1 MENLLML
8 DLMSF
13 FSTPELWVFFVSA
26 GILGALFVAEML
38 SFVLSGGFISG
49 FFEHL
54 EADFDV
60 DSGFDFSD
68 WLNIGR
74 VPLSIILVGLLMGF
88 TISGLSL
95 QLLAEN
101 VLGSFVSNF
110 IAVPVATV
118 GGVFVAK
125 GIGGVFAK
133 VFSSK
138 NETTAISTA
147 TFIGR
152 VVTIAVGVAEKGSPA
167 QAKFTDEYGQTHYL
181 MVEPLNDGESF
192 SEGEEVIL
200 QKESGHFFL
209 GNRKL
214 KFVLSS
220 DNSI

>member
-1 MENLLML
+1 ML

-26 GILGALFVAEML
+26 GILGALFVAEIL

-101 VLGSFVSNF
+101 IVGSFVSNF
-110 IAVPVATV
+110 IAVPLATV
-118 GGVFVAK
+118 GGLFMAK
-125 GIGGVFAK
+125 GIGGIFAK

-138 NETTAISTA
+138 NETTAISTS

-152 VVTIAVGVAEKGSPA
+152 VVTISVGIAEKGSPA
-167 QAKFTDEYGQTHYL
+167 QAKFTDEYGQTHYV
-181 MVEPLNDGESF
+181 MVEPLNEGESF